1 MIAQIPSFN
10 DKEEDHRSLAEV
22 YSQFTLFMHD
32 SVTEMYESLFT
43 EDGRLPLIDDKEVM
57 LAVKKFKTVM
67 NREAD
72 ALRDALAE
80 HLEQNPLP

>member
-1 MIAQIPSFN
+1 MITQIPSFN
-10 DKEEDHRSLAEV
+10 DKEEDYRSLAEV

-43 EDGRLPLIDDKEVM
+43 EDGRLPLIDEKKVM

-80 HLEQNPLP
+80 YLEQNPLP